1 MADAGNTGNELATT
15 GKAMGGNGAPAG
27 RTSGFGLSTILRHSA
42 LLILIVLSLA
52 YVAGGRYLLQRQMW
66 MDEVHSWL
74 LIKEPDPERSLR
86 ALADGVDFNPP
97 TYLVLARQLQYLP
110 GGVTELGLRWFSL
123 SLMLLAMVGV
133 FVVLHRRFP
142 LLICIAAT
150 LMMVSNVHL
159 VHQSAEIR
167 FYPLW
172 CAACAWLCVVLDVRT
187 HQPVY
192 WQRIN
197 NMAAVL
203 LAGIITTTHYFG
215 ILSLGL
221 ICLGAMLVPERS
233 RSRRWLIVLTALT
246 GILCLAGCIP
256 FLIGQ
261 RAALTR
267 ATWISPATVSDSIG
281 FLTAILPVIPLIVC
295 GAAVLVTLALEK
307 SEKQEQRA
315 SSLLVDEL
323 RSLAPC
329 LMLTL
334 MPLVIVLVSWTVQPA
349 LVTRYAVTGVL
360 GFGTVFAMLMSRSG
374 IRLQLVLVVASG
386 AFLLRQVAT
395 CGNQWQ
401 EVDQR
406 RDALVNQLQNLP
418 SEGPI
423 IFEDRTIS
431 MPVLHSHPELLS
443 RCALVDFSDDQLSQD
458 SRLRAVQRDV
468 GRRILK
474 WYPDY
479 AMRSLNSLSDE
490 QTFYVVP
497 YTESQT
503 ASLEWPVGF
512 RVTHV
517 SATVDRYDRIDNN
530 PAK

>member
-27 RTSGFGLSTILRHSA
+27 RTCGFGLSTILRHSA

-187 HQPVY
+187 HQPAY

-203 LAGIITTTHYFG
+203 LAGMITTTHYFG

-221 ICLGAMLVPERS
+221 ICRGAMLVPELS

-246 GILCLAGCIP
+246 GILCLAGCFP

-267 ATWISPATVSDSIG
+267 ATWVSPATVDDSVG
-281 FLTAILPVIPLIVC
+281 FLTAMFPLKLELE
-295 GAAVLVTLALEK
+295 AAVNAMEERATTMLSLPGGLADIRRQIERINGTVDDREARELGKKVLVCTEELFRT
-307 SEKQEQRA
+307 RA
-315 SSLLVDEL
+315 PGARE
-323 RSLAPC
+323 RSLA
-329 LMLTL
+329 
-334 MPLVIVLVSWTVQPA
+334 
-349 LVTRYAVTGVL
+349 
-360 GFGTVFAMLMSRSG
+360 
-374 IRLQLVLVVASG
+374 
-386 AFLLRQVAT
+386 LL
-395 CGNQWQ
+395 
-401 EVDQR
+401 
-406 RDALVNQLQNLP
+406 DAL
-418 SEGPI
+418 
-423 IFEDRTIS
+423 R
-431 MPVLHSHPELLS
+431 SH
-443 RCALVDFSDDQLSQD
+443 
-458 SRLRAVQRDV
+458 LRGLT
-468 GRRILK
+468 GRR
-474 WYPDY
+474 
-479 AMRSLNSLSDE
+479 SE
-490 QTFYVVP
+490 
-497 YTESQT
+497 
-503 ASLEWPVGF
+503 
-512 RVTHV
+512 
-517 SATVDRYDRIDNN
+517 
-530 PAK
+530 